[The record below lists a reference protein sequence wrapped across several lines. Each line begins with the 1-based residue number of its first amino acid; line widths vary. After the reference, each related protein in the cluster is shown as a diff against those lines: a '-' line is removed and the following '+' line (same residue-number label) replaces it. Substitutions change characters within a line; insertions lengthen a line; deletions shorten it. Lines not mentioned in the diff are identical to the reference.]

1 MQEYTFKVE
10 EENNQLRVDV
20 FLTKVL
26 PEIPSRTFIKQLIQ
40 SQNVLVNGKNIKPHH
55 KVCVGDDV
63 NVSLCSLKKDD
74 NIPAENIPLDI
85 FYEDENLLIV
95 FKPVGMLVHPV
106 NSKNVSGTLVN
117 ALLHHCETLS
127 DINSESRP
135 GIVHRLDRD
144 TSGLLVVA
152 KDNRTHVRL
161 ARQFEK
167 HLVKKQYLALVEKHV
182 EFDEG
187 VIDVP
192 LARDPKHHDRK
203 MIAFNDAAKEAKTF
217 YRVVRHFNRATLVK
231 LFPKTGRT
239 HQLRLHMKHLGHPVL
254 GDEKYGRKDSFARL
268 ALHAQSLGF
277 VHPRTND
284 YIEFSTKTP
293 QDFLNPNV

>member
-192 LARDPKHHDRK
+192 LARDPNHHDRK